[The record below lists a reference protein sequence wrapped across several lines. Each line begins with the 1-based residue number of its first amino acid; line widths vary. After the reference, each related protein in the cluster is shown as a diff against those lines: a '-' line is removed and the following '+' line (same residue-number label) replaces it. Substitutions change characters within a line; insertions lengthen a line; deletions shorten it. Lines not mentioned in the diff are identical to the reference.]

1 MRREKQAT
9 ELVPGARFRELGEDK
24 TRLRRGR
31 SNFSAVPS
39 LFLSCRAPCDAT
51 KVHAPRIRGT
61 LPASHTE
68 YPGSDWIPF
77 FLFQRLFVMERS
89 TKKNPLQHFD
99 LSLPTIERSLDN
111 FSIFSSLRISL
122 LNRLCFFVLKLFN
135 KTRIRNYTF
144 DP

>member
-77 FLFQRLFVMERS
+77 FLFQRLKSLWKDLRRKIRS
-89 TKKNPLQHFD
+89 NISIYRYQRLND
-99 LSLPTIERSLDN
+99 LLI
-111 FSIFSSLRISL
+111 IFQFFQVYEFLFCICFCIS
-122 LNRLCFFVLKLFN
+122 
-135 KTRIRNYTF
+135 Y
-144 DP
+144 